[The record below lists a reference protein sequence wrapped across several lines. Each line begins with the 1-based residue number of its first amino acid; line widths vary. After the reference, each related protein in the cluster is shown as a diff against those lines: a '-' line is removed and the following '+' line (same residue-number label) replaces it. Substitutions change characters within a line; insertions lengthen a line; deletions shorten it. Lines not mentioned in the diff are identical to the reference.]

1 MFFSLFEQL
10 SPYGFLTAR
19 TTTAMYVPNVY
30 SRSQNEW
37 VQNFYKQNGYVEFD
51 ALIRLGINDA
61 KAYLKKQFVN
71 ENIMTLKSCVISQ
84 NLLER
89 IEADID
95 ECISS
100 KSYVD
105 LQSNLPNA
113 LNDDDIKLIVDKVL
127 TLQKQRNIIILGN
140 YLLSKAFIESLMK
153 ECEIY
158 LQDQVKRLV
167 ESGEYQQYQTD
178 LRVSNKPQK
187 GDDLEEKVD
196 KREERRKKAAG
207 GKSGG
212 GTQGRET
219 KTKST
224 KKPTKMVKNDE
235 DDRDEV
241 GVSKKGSLQVVCVE
255 DVEKL
260 IEKRVEEEGL
270 SEIIDDIAN
279 YAAPILNSNGLEIAR
294 KLYETTVADRTAAR
308 RHTHND
314 AQNKVNALL
323 GDVRLFEKGVK
334 CFTVD
339 AQQNLYKYLLKTV
352 CLDILNELLDYIA
365 SERGLNIDA
374 DKFNNEQRQKFIND
388 LPVEYKSSFQILLK
402 TVLGQNLDEFMT
414 AVEECLTLCSM
425 ILKKID
431 KKKDRLII
439 LNHKHSLLEQLDKCE
454 DPALV
459 LHLSSLVIF
468 ITATQCMLHCS
479 GRHVSTVLIYLKQYL
494 TSEHSS
500 ELCSYHDLVT
510 LLLNNG
516 SEEESIK
523 EQLKEKMSVIKA
535 IANDFKKGTS
545 DKS

>member
-1 MFFSLFEQL
+1 MRGRKDIYSVLGQLIDTSYIIKIAGEINQKLAQQGQLNHNVLDKYLGKLIHGEQDKNDPKVYFTESFIARTKAKIKGLWWLLLSPPISIILNQIDVKDKMFFSLFEQL

-37 VQNFYKQNGYVEFD
+37 VQNFYKQNGLF
-51 ALIRLGINDA
+51 
-61 KAYLKKQFVN
+61 KKQFVN
-71 ENIMTLKSCVISQ
+71 ENIMALKSCVISQ

-105 LQSNLPNA
+105 LQSNLRAA
-113 LNDDDIKLIVDKVL
+113 LSGDDIKLIVDKVL

-158 LQDQVKRLV
+158 LQDQVKAF
-167 ESGEYQQYQTD
+167 T
-178 LRVSNKPQK
+178 
-187 GDDLEEKVD
+187 
-196 KREERRKKAAG
+196 
-207 GKSGG
+207 
-212 GTQGRET
+212 
-219 KTKST
+219 
-224 KKPTKMVKNDE
+224 
-235 DDRDEV
+235 
-241 GVSKKGSLQVVCVE
+241 
-255 DVEKL
+255 
-260 IEKRVEEEGL
+260 
-270 SEIIDDIAN
+270 
-279 YAAPILNSNGLEIAR
+279 PILNSNGLEIAR

-374 DKFNNEQRQKFIND
+374 NKFNNEQRQKFIND

-468 ITATQCMLHCS
+468 ITATQSMLHCS
-479 GRHVSTVLIYLKQYL
+479 GRHVFSR
-494 TSEHSS
+494 
-500 ELCSYHDLVT
+500 
-510 LLLNNG
+510 
-516 SEEESIK
+516 
-523 EQLKEKMSVIKA
+523 
-535 IANDFKKGTS
+535 F
-545 DKS
+545 